1 MKRYLDLMMKALL
14 CAMFMCVFAACSD
27 DEDAPDGIPGDPV
40 GTVLVSMRNDTQ
52 DAATNVYPES
62 EQPYSACWFYIDK
75 ADNFSGSNLDF
86 DFVTLGKVN
95 GLSNIKNIPES
106 GWTDKVAVI
115 ERYGYVARYRYYSDD
130 SYHYIRMYVVEY
142 MTSSVGGGVIGAKV
156 KYAPLEE
163 NGGGNGSSVNT
174 KYLTGKWT
182 FQKGIYNIS
191 GQKVTITKNQLKEYA
206 AQAGVSIWDETL
218 TFSGSKVNGIG
229 YEVVG
234 NKFRYTGGIY
244 DEGYEDMTITIPT
257 LTGSQLVLRYDL
269 TKMIGMSYIADLY
282 YSK

>member
-1 MKRYLDLMMKALL
+1 MKRYLDLMMKVLL
-14 CAMFMCVFAACSD
+14 CAMFMCMFAACSD
-27 DEDAPDGIPGDPV
+27 DEDAPDGIPGDPT
-40 GTVLVSMRNDTQ
+40 GTVLVSMRNDIQ
-52 DAATNVYPES
+52 DGATHVYPDS
-62 EQPYSACWFYIDK
+62 EWLYSSCYFYIDN
-75 ADNFSGSNLDF
+75 ADNFDGSSYF
-86 DFVTLGKVN
+86 KFVTLGKVN

-115 ERYGYVARYRYYSDD
+115 ESYGYVARYRDRPDD
-130 SYHYIRMYVVEY
+130 SYHYIRIYVVEY
-142 MTSSVGGGVIGAKV
+142 MTSSVGGGIIGAKV

-206 AQAGVSIWDETL
+206 TQAGVSIWDETL
-218 TFSGSKVNGIG
+218 TFSGSKVNGVG

-234 NKFRYTGGIY
+234 NEFRYTGGIY
-244 DEGYEDMTITIPT
+244 DEYSKDMAITIPT
-257 LTGSQLVLRYDL
+257 LTSSQLVLRYDL

>member
-27 DEDAPDGIPGDPV
+27 DDEPDGNPS
-40 GTVLVSMRNDTQ
+40 GTKSIVMNNGISGERTEIWPDGARDVDNHFERKTFFMTS
-52 DAATNVYPES
+52 TN
-62 EQPYSACWFYIDK
+62 
-75 ADNFSGSNLDF
+75 NFSSYGAWR
-86 DFVTLGKVN
+86 FVSLGEVE
-95 GLSNIKNIPES
+95 GLSSITNIPQS
-106 GWTDKVAVI
+106 GWLESVRV
-115 ERYGYVARYRYYSDD
+115 EPGCGYIGSYLWDEKEYYFRI
-130 SYHYIRMYVVEY
+130 YIVDYVY
-142 MTSSVGGGVIGAKV
+142 STSNQIIGAKV
-156 KYAPLEE
+156 KYARLKE

-174 KYLTGKWT
+174 KYLAGKWT

-218 TFSGSKVNGIG
+218 TFSGSKVNGVG

-269 TKMIGMSYIADLY
+269 TKMIGISYIADLY